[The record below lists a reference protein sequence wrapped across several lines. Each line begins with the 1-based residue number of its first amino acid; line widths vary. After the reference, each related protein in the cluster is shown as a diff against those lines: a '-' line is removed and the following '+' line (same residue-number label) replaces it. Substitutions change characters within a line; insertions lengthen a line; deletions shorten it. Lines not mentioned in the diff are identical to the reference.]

1 VSVYK
6 VPQKE
11 LAFIFDEIINYAEL
25 CNMPGFEDAS
35 RDMVDVVL
43 PEAAKFFEDI
53 VAPTNHETDK
63 HPAFLKDGEVVT
75 SPGLDPIYRQ
85 MVEAGW
91 CCLNGDSNYG
101 GAGFPSVVDLAVQEM
116 LQTAN
121 CGFSLLPMLT
131 RGVVHALNQYGSDEQ
146 KETYLGNLISGAWSG
161 TMNLTEPQAGSD
173 LSAVKTKAILNGD
186 HYLISG
192 QKIYITWGDHSCAD
206 NIIHLVLARRP
217 DAPEGNQ
224 GISLFLVPKFLVNAD
239 GSLGQRNDVKPV
251 GVEHKLGIHSS
262 PTCTLA
268 FGDNGGAVG
277 YLVGEENK
285 GLQCM
290 FTMMNNARL
299 SVGHQGVSLGERA
312 YQQAVAYA
320 TDRVQGRA
328 PGVEGRAAIIHH
340 SDVKR
345 MLMQM
350 RALTEGG
357 RAMSYYAIAA
367 EDRSS
372 HHPDEQVRVQSAQM
386 VELLT
391 PLVKGWCTEV
401 AMESTSLGVQVHGGM
416 GFIEETGA
424 AQHMRD
430 ARILPIYEGTNG
442 IQALD
447 FIGRKCLRD
456 GGQVVKVL
464 LAEMQVTVDQLAAAH
479 GGVVNLR
486 NRLRHAIEQ
495 CQEALNF
502 VLENSSDSQ
511 GIAYNFMMLYGN
523 TVSYWLL
530 VKLAAAAQDR
540 LAAGETD
547 RFYNQKIATAEF
559 FSTQILPRNSGFLAA
574 LVLGALSRQIFCR
587 PRSVI
592 MALSLGLWDSSH
604 ISLAKV

>member
-1 VSVYK
+1 MSVYK

-11 LAFIFDEIINYAEL
+11 LAFIFDEIINYSEICSL
-25 CNMPGFEDAS
+25 PGFEEAS

-43 PEAAKFFEDI
+43 PEAAKFFEDV

-131 RGVVHALNQYGSDEQ
+131 RGVVHALNQYGTDEQ
-146 KETYLGNLISGAWSG
+146 KQTYLGNLISGAWSG

-239 GSLGQRNDVKPV
+239 GSLGVRNDVKPV

-268 FGDNGGAVG
+268 FGDDGGAVG

-299 SVGHQGVSLGERA
+299 SVGHQGVALGERA

-328 PGVEGRAAIIHH
+328 SGVEGRAAIIHH
-340 SDVKR
+340 ADVKR

-350 RALTEGG
+350 RALTEGC

-372 HHPDEQVRVQSAQM
+372 HHPDEQVRAQSAQM

-456 GGQVVKVL
+456 GGEVVKVL
-464 LAEMQVTVDQLAAAH
+464 LADMQATVDQLAAAH
-479 GGVVNLR
+479 GSVVNLR
-486 NRLRHAIEQ
+486 NRLRHSVEQ
-495 CQEALNF
+495 CQEALNY

-511 GIAYNFMMLYGN
+511 GIAYNFMMMYGN

-559 FSTQILPRNSGFLAA
+559 FSTQILPRNSGFLAT
-574 LVLGALSRQIFCR
+574 LILGADSFD
-587 PRSVI
+587 
-592 MALSLGLWDSSH
+592 ALEPADFLQ
-604 ISLAKV
+604 A

>member
-11 LAFIFDEIINYAEL
+11 LAFIFDEIINYSEI
-25 CNMPGFEDAS
+25 CSMPGFEDAS

-43 PEAAKFFEDI
+43 PEAAKFFEDV

-85 MVEAGW
+85 MVDAGW

-121 CGFSLLPMLT
+121 CGFSLLPMLS

-239 GSLGQRNDVKPV
+239 GSLGERNDVKPV

-328 PGVEGRAAIIHH
+328 SGVEGRAAIIHH
-340 SDVKR
+340 PDVKR

-372 HHPDEQVRVQSAQM
+372 HHPDEEVRAQSAQM

-456 GGQVVKVL
+456 GGAVVKVL
-464 LAEMQVTVDQLAAAH
+464 LADMQATVDQLAAAH
-479 GGVVNLR
+479 GSVVNLR
-486 NRLRHAIEQ
+486 NRLRHSIEQ
-495 CQEALNF
+495 CQEALNY

-511 GIAYNFMMLYGN
+511 GIAYNFMMIYGN

-540 LAAGETD
+540 LAAGATD

-559 FSTQILPRNSGFLAA
+559 FSTQILPRNSGYLAT
-574 LVLGALSRQIFCR
+574 LILGADSFD
-587 PRSVI
+587 
-592 MALSLGLWDSSH
+592 ALEPADFLQ
-604 ISLAKV
+604 A

>member
-11 LAFIFDEIINYAEL
+11 LAFIFDEIVNYSDI
-25 CNMPGFEDAS
+25 CSMPGFEDAS

-131 RGVVHALNQYGSDEQ
+131 RGVVHALNQYGTDEQ
-146 KETYLGNLISGAWSG
+146 KETYLGKLISGAWSG

-239 GSLGQRNDVKPV
+239 GSLGERNDVKPV

-268 FGDNGGAVG
+268 FGDNGGAIG

-299 SVGHQGVSLGERA
+299 SVGHQGVALGERA

-328 PGVEGRAAIIHH
+328 SGVEGRAAIIHH

-372 HHPDEQVRVQSAQM
+372 HHPDEQVRAQSAQM

-456 GGQVVKVL
+456 GGQTVKLL
-464 LAEMQVTVDQLAAAH
+464 LADMQATVEQLASAH
-479 GGVVNLR
+479 GSTVNLR
-486 NRLRHAIEQ
+486 NRLRHSVEQ
-495 CQEALNF
+495 CQEALNY

-511 GIAYNFMMLYGN
+511 GIAYNFMMMYGN

-530 VKLAAAAQDR
+530 VKLAAAAEER
-540 LAAGETD
+540 LAGGETD

-559 FSTQILPRNSGFLAA
+559 FSTQILPRNSGYLAT
-574 LVLGALSRQIFCR
+574 LILGAGSFD
-587 PRSVI
+587 
-592 MALSLGLWDSSH
+592 ALEPADFLQ
-604 ISLAKV
+604 A

>member
-11 LAFIFDEIINYAEL
+11 LAFIFDEIINYSEI
-25 CNMPGFEDAS
+25 CSMPGFEDAS

-75 SPGLDPIYRQ
+75 SPGLNPIYRQ

-224 GISLFLVPKFLVNAD
+224 GISLFLVPKFLVNSD
-239 GSLGQRNDVKPV
+239 GSLGERNDVKPV

-268 FGDNGGAVG
+268 FGDNGGAIG

-320 TDRVQGRA
+320 ADRVQGRA
-328 PGVEGRAAIIHH
+328 AGVEGRAAIIHH

-372 HHPDEQVRVQSAQM
+372 HHPDEQVRSQNAQL

-401 AMESTSLGVQVHGGM
+401 SMESTSLGVQVHGGM

-456 GGQVVKVL
+456 GGQAVQLL
-464 LAEMQVTVDQLAAAH
+464 LADMQATVDQLASAH
-479 GGVVNLR
+479 GSMVDLR
-486 NRLRHAIEQ
+486 NRLRHGIEQ
-495 CQEALNF
+495 CQEALNY

-511 GIAYNFMMLYGN
+511 GIAYNFMMMYGN
-523 TVSYWLL
+523 TVAYWLL

-540 LAAGETD
+540 LAAGETG
-547 RFYNQKIATAEF
+547 RFYNQKIATADF
-559 FSTQILPRNSGFLAA
+559 FSTQILPRNSGYLAA
-574 LVLGALSRQIFCR
+574 LVFGADSFE
-587 PRSVI
+587 
-592 MALSLGLWDSSH
+592 ALEPADFMQ
-604 ISLAKV
+604 A

>member
-1 VSVYK
+1 MAVSAYK

-11 LAFIFDEIINYAEL
+11 LAFIFDEIINYSEI
-25 CNMPGFEDAS
+25 CSMPGFEEAS

-63 HPAFLKDGEVVT
+63 NPAFLKDGEVVT

-146 KETYLGNLISGAWSG
+146 KDTYLGNLISGAWSG

-224 GISLFLVPKFLVNAD
+224 GISLFLVPKFLVNGD
-239 GSLGQRNDVKPV
+239 GSLGQRNDVTPV

-299 SVGHQGVSLGERA
+299 SVGHQGVALGERA

-328 PGVEGRAAIIHH
+328 SGVEGRAPIIHH

-357 RAMSYYAIAA
+357 RAMSYHAIAA

-372 HHPDEQVRVQSAQM
+372 HHPDEQVRANSAQM

-456 GGQVVKVL
+456 GGQTVQVL
-464 LAEMQVTVDQLAAAH
+464 LADMQSTVDQLASAH
-479 GGVVNLR
+479 GSVANLR
-486 NRLRHAIEQ
+486 NRLRDGIEQ
-495 CQEALNF
+495 CRSALQY
-502 VLENSSDSQ
+502 VLENSSESQ
-511 GIAYNFMMLYGN
+511 GIAYNFMMMYGN
-523 TVSYWLL
+523 TVAYWLL

-540 LAAGETD
+540 LAEGETD

-559 FSTQILPRNSGFLAA
+559 FSTQILPRNSCYLAT
-574 LVLGALSRQIFCR
+574 LILGAESFDALQPADFLS
-587 PRSVI
+587 
-592 MALSLGLWDSSH
+592 A
-604 ISLAKV
+604 

>member
-1 VSVYK
+1 MSVYK

-11 LAFIFDEIINYAEL
+11 LSFIFDEIIHYSEH
-25 CNMPGFEDAS
+25 CTMPGFEEAS

-53 VAPTNHETDK
+53 VAPTNHESDK

-85 MVEAGW
+85 MVDAGW
-91 CCLNGDSNYG
+91 CCLNGDSRYG

-121 CGFSLLPMLT
+121 VGFSLLPMLT
-131 RGVVHALNQYGSDEQ
+131 RGVVHALGQYGSDEQ
-146 KETYLGNLISGAWSG
+146 KETYLGNLISGTWSG

-173 LSAVKTKAILNGD
+173 LSAVKTKAVFNGD

-192 QKIYITWGDHSCAD
+192 QKIYITWGDHRCAD

-239 GSLGQRNDVKPV
+239 GSLGERNDVKPV

-299 SVGHQGVSLGERA
+299 SVGHQGVSVSERA
-312 YQQAVAYA
+312 YQQAVGYA
-320 TDRVQGRA
+320 QDRVQGRA
-328 PGVEGRAAIIHH
+328 IGVEGRAAIIHH
-340 SDVKR
+340 PDVKR

-350 RALTEGG
+350 RALTEAG
-357 RAMSYYAIAA
+357 RAMSFYAIAA

-372 HHPDEQVRVQSAQM
+372 HHLDAQVRAESAQL
-386 VELLT
+386 VEVMT

-456 GGQVVKVL
+456 GGQAVQLL
-464 LAEMQVTVDQLAAAH
+464 LADMDATVAQLASAQDCILT
-479 GGVVNLR
+479 LR
-486 NRLRHAIEQ
+486 TRLQHAIEQ
-495 CQEALNF
+495 CRDALSY

-511 GIAYNFMMLYGN
+511 GIAYNFMMMYGN
-523 TVSYWLL
+523 AVSYWLL
-530 VKLAAAAQDR
+530 VKLAAAAQNR
-540 LAAGETD
+540 LDSGETD
-547 RFYNQKIATAEF
+547 RFYKQKIATAEF
-559 FSTQILPRNSGFLAA
+559 FSTQILPRNSGFLVT
-574 LVLGALSRQIFCR
+574 LMSGSDSFD
-587 PRSVI
+587 
-592 MALSLGLWDSSH
+592 GLEPADFLH
-604 ISLAKV
+604 A

>member
-1 VSVYK
+1 MSIYK

-11 LAFIFDEIINYAEL
+11 LSFIFDEIINYSDL
-25 CNMPGFEDAS
+25 SSLPGFEEAS
-35 RDMVDVVL
+35 RDMVDSVL
-43 PEAAKFFEDI
+43 PEAAKFFEEI
-53 VAPTNHETDK
+53 VAPTNPEGDK
-63 HPAFLKDGEVVT
+63 HPAVLKDGEVVT

-91 CCLNGDSNYG
+91 CCLNGDSRYG

-116 LQTAN
+116 LQSAN
-121 CGFSLLPMLT
+121 VGFSLLPMLT
-131 RGVVHALNQYGSDEQ
+131 RGVVHALGLYGSDEQ
-146 KETYLGNLISGAWSG
+146 KQTYLGNLISGVWSG
-161 TMNLTEPQAGSD
+161 TMNLTEPQAGTD
-173 LSAVKTKAILNGD
+173 LSAVKTKAVFNGD

-239 GSLGQRNDVKPV
+239 GSLGERNDVKAV

-290 FTMMNNARL
+290 FSMMNNARL
-299 SVGHQGVSLGERA
+299 SVGHQGVAVGERA
-312 YQQAVAYA
+312 YQQAVGYA
-320 TDRVQGRA
+320 QDRLQGRA

-340 SDVKR
+340 PDVKR

-350 RALTEGG
+350 RALTEAG

-372 HHPDEQVRVQSAQM
+372 HHPDATVREQNAQL
-386 VELLT
+386 VEVLT
-391 PLVKGWCTEV
+391 PLVKGWCTEM

-456 GGQVVKVL
+456 GGQVVQRL
-464 LAEMQVTVDQLAAAH
+464 LADMAATAEQVSGAQGTVATL
-479 GGVVNLR
+479 GV
-486 NRLRHAIEQ
+486 RLQQAVEQ
-495 CQEALNF
+495 CREALDY
-502 VLENSSDSQ
+502 VLGHSEESPA
-511 GIAYNFMMLYGN
+511 IAYNFLMLYGGA
-523 TVSYWLL
+523 VSYWLL
-530 VKLAAAAQDR
+530 VKLAAAAQQR
-540 LAAGETD
+540 LDSGETD
-547 RFYNQKIATAEF
+547 RFYNQKIVTAEF
-559 FSTQILPRNSGFLAA
+559 FSTQILPRNSGYLQA
-574 LVLGALSRQIFCR
+574 LVSGAAIFD
-587 PRSVI
+587 
-592 MALSLGLWDSSH
+592 ALQPADFAHS
-604 ISLAKV
+604 